1 MSAAG
6 ISLVRGN
13 IAVDS
18 ARPRTM
24 PEKTR
29 LRLFAKRA
37 LISLAIGLVVA
48 YVCDFVY
55 LRIRM
60 IHPGPSNPL
69 ETFTAPRLYAI
80 GVKGGKVD
88 YELDAQNPEQTWTC
102 AHSWF
107 PHSGYSPCW
116 YIKRKSRQPI
126 PM

>member
-1 MSAAG
+1 MSPGVVGSAG
-6 ISLVRGN
+6 IH
-13 IAVDS
+13 IAINS
-18 ARPRTM
+18 WRPRTM
-24 PEKTR
+24 AQKTG
-29 LRLFAKRA
+29 LRLIAKRA
-37 LISLAIGLVVA
+37 LISLLFGLIVT
-48 YVCDFVY
+48 YICDLAY

-60 IHPGPSNPL
+60 IHPAPASPL

-88 YELDAQNPEQTWTC
+88 YELDAQNPEQTWSC
-102 AHSWF
+102 AHSLF